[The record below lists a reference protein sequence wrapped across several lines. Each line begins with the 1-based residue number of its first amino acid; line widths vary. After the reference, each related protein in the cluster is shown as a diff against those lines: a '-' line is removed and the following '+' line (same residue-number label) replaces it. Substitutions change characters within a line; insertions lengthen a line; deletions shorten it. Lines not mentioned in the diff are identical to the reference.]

1 MYGYLYD
8 PSLVRISRGA
18 MESRIGSGFWSLRL
32 SGVILFDY
40 PFFFFFFSFNT
51 FLPLYF
57 SDSAP
62 YSFVF
67 LRLPSFFHHPAFF
80 FFWLHICERRFCLVI
95 IFAGYGTEE
104 RVLLGWSSGTF
115 LYQNLLLHLSS
126 SVGICDA
133 LHLRFVRTVLVLYG
147 ETTMCNNYPR

>member
-18 MESRIGSGFWSLRL
+18 MESWIGSGFWSAPFGRDSLRC
-32 SGVILFDY
+32 S
-40 PFFFFFFSFNT
+40 FFFFFFYQHLSSTLFPGLGSL
-51 FLPLYF
+51 FSSVSKVAILLPF
-57 SDSAP
+57 PSA
-62 YSFVF
+62 
-67 LRLPSFFHHPAFF
+67 F

-115 LYQNLLLHLSS
+115 LYQNLFLHLSS

-133 LHLRFVRTVLVLYG
+133 LHFRFVRTVLVLYG